1 MTDQDKD
8 KDDGLIDPTP
18 LRNKLK
24 IRINELMDLNQRI
37 TMVLRHQAE
46 DFEAIGTTYSAL
58 SNRAFEISGI
68 IAELAVVAAHNTGD
82 IIMAEFALINDP
94 DDDDDEDDD
103 DES

>member
-1 MTDQDKD
+1 MTESNKD
-8 KDDGLIDPTP
+8 DDGLIDPTP

-24 IRINELMDLNQRI
+24 IQINELMDLNQRI
-37 TMVLRHQAE
+37 TMVLRHQAQ

-82 IIMAEFALINDP
+82 IIMAEFALVDDDDD
-94 DDDDDEDDD
+94 DDDDDEEDDD
-103 DES
+103 D